1 MVKTDRI
8 FPVDL
13 DFEAHSK
20 IKIENKTELHYDR
33 YFPHR
38 DHVLRQELFSSYEV
52 AVKSDLKKFVPG

>member
-1 MVKTDRI
+1 M
-8 FPVDL
+8 DL